1 MNWQWEEFRQT
12 GRDYGQADEVAHYD
26 RSHADF
32 RDLTKEAEI
41 SLDLI
46 DAGPQITLLDIGCG
60 TGRFAI
66 AAAARCRAVIGID
79 VSEAMLSE
87 ARWNAKTLGQTNVR
101 FEHAG
106 FLTYEHADFPPDA
119 ITTTFA
125 LHHLPDYWQAVALR
139 RIYAMLAPG
148 GRFLLRDVV
157 IPDCPRLTEPV
168 EAFISKQYKA
178 GGDFLREDAEG
189 HFREEFSTFDWVV
202 EGMLARAGFTIL
214 ERRIDSHVIATYL
227 CKKAAQW
234 H

>member
-1 MNWQWEEFRQT
+1 MNWQWDEFRQT
-12 GRDYGQADEVAHYD
+12 GRDYGQTDEVAQYD

-32 RDLTKEAEI
+32 RDLTKEAQS
-41 SLDLI
+41 SLDQI
-46 DAGPQITLLDIGCG
+46 DAGPKTTLLDIGCG
-60 TGRFAI
+60 TGWFAI
-66 AAAARCRAVIGID
+66 AAAARCQTVIGID

-87 ARWNAKTLGQTNVR
+87 ARWKANTLEQKNVR

-106 FLTYEHADFPPDA
+106 FLTYEHTGFAPDA

-139 RIYAMLAPG
+139 RIYGMLAPG

-157 IPDCPRLTEPV
+157 IPDCPRLNEPV
-168 EAFISKQYKA
+168 QAFISEQSQA

-214 ERRIDSHVIATYL
+214 DRRIDSHVIATYL
-227 CKKAAQW
+227 CKK
-234 H
+234 